1 MLPVRPILAFV
12 LAFVRVQGKARFYR
26 QLCIVY
32 CLIKEL
38 QHALLKKP
46 INVWH
51 AANERPDYS

>member
-12 LAFVRVQGKARFYR
+12 LAFVRVQGKARFYQ

-46 INVWH
+46 IYTIH
-51 AANERPDYS
+51 QSYSG